1 MTMQDVQE
9 GAAVYFDGASSR
21 KHQVTLR
28 FGTGLDIV
36 EDSAVIAT
44 WPFDAIRRVDGP
56 SGRLRLS
63 CKSAPPLARIEVAD
77 PAVIAA
83 VTARSMALD
92 ADRGGPRQT
101 LRIVGWSAAAIGSIV
116 LIAIYGIPFI
126 ADRLAPVVPYSVE
139 QRMGQAVDMQVRAIF
154 GGQVCQGAQGRAA
167 FASLVDKIRTAGGLE
182 HPLDA
187 QVLPTSIPNAIALPG
202 GKVYLFDGLLKKAE
216 SADEVAGIIAHEL
229 GHVQHRHV
237 MRTLIHN
244 GGTSFL
250 IGLLLGDVTGGSAV
264 IFATQSLL
272 RASHSREAEQEADDF
287 AFTTMRKLGR
297 SPVPMAELLFR
308 VTGEEG
314 KQLGGFTI
322 LNSHPL
328 TESRLAA
335 AKKNDRP
342 NDGPELLSP
351 AEWRAL
357 KGICAGSNANS
368 GKGNASKGKKK

>member
-28 FGTGLDIV
+28 FGASLDIV
-36 EDSAVIAT
+36 HDGVVVAS
-44 WPFDAIRRVDGP
+44 WPFEAIRRVDGP
-56 SGRLRLS
+56 TGRLRLA
-63 CKSAPPLARIEVAD
+63 CKSAAPLARIEVDD
-77 PAVIAA
+77 PGVMAA
-83 VTARSMALD
+83 VTARSTALD

-101 LRIVGWSAAAIGSIV
+101 LRIVGWSAAAICSII
-116 LIAIYGIPFI
+116 LIAIYGIPII
-126 ADRLAPVVPYSVE
+126 ADRLAPIIPYSAE
-139 QRMGQAVDMQVRAIF
+139 QRMGQAVDAQVRAIF
-154 GGQVCQGAQGRAA
+154 GRQVCGGRQGQAA
-167 FASLVDKIRTAGGLE
+167 FASLVDKVRTAGGLE

-187 QVLPTSIPNAIALPG
+187 NVLPTSIPNAIALPG
-202 GKVYLFDGLLKKAE
+202 GKVYLFDGLLQKAE
-216 SADEVAGIIAHEL
+216 SPDEIAGIIAHEL
-229 GHVQHRHV
+229 GHVHHRHV

-272 RASHSREAEQEADDF
+272 NASHSREAEQEADDF

-308 VTGEEG
+308 ITGAEG
-314 KQLGGFTI
+314 KRLAGFTI

-342 NDGPELLSP
+342 AEGPELLSP

-357 KGICAGSNANS
+357 KGICDGNNANG
-368 GKGNASKGKKK
+368 GKGNAGKGKKK